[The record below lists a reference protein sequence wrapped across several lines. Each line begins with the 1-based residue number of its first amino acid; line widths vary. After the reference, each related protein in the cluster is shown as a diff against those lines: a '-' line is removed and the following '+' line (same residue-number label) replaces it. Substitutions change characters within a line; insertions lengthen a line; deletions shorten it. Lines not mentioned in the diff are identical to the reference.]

1 MSIMNIEREKE
12 NPRKDYEK
20 FSDIFNAIKFF
31 YKDYYLELMQ
41 NELPFNPFIEKSVIK
56 SLLKEFIDTLDLSL
70 DEQNWFNS
78 LKELGKKFGFA
89 ESNKIY
95 KQNKDQ
101 YIGHVGDVA
110 EILRITFTSSKQSP
124 NLYYVLQI
132 LGKEQLK
139 ERIDFVTINKLN

>member
-20 FSDIFNAIKFF
+20 FSDIFPIIKFF
-31 YKDYYLELMQ
+31 YKDYYLELMK
-41 NELPFNPFIEKSVIK
+41 NELPFNPFIDKEVTK
-56 SLLKEFIDTLDLSL
+56 SLLNEFVDTLDLSL

-78 LKELGKKFGFA
+78 LKELGKKYKFA

-95 KQNKDQ
+95 KQNKDL

-110 EILRITFTSSKQSP
+110 EILRITLTSSKQSP

-132 LGKEQLK
+132 LGKDQIR
-139 ERIDFVTINKLN
+139 ERIDFVINNKL